1 MATSTIDLSA
11 GMVPKAAASGGGGID
26 ISAGLIPKPNAGLAP
41 PSGGPSQQPMQL
53 SYLMKALQPEG
64 DIQNPQQ
71 PAESFAL
78 ANPEQ
83 QGTLAG
89 AAAIGAGGAA
99 APPVLSAGVN
109 ALLPA
114 VTRGVVGVTAWA
126 AQHPVAAKMIWE
138 GLKASMYGTAAG
150 AGAKMAG
157 KIINASSGGE

>member
-11 GMVPKAAASGGGGID
+11 GMVPKAAGGID

-53 SYLMKALQPEG
+53 SYLIKALQPEG

-78 ANPEQ
+78 SHPEQ

-89 AAAIGAGGAA
+89 AAAIGAGGTVAPAA
-99 APPVLSAGVN
+99 LGAGVN

-126 AQHPVAAKMIWE
+126 AEHPIAAKMIWE

-150 AGAKMAG
+150 AGAKMVG
-157 KIINASSGGE
+157 KIIKAAPEGE